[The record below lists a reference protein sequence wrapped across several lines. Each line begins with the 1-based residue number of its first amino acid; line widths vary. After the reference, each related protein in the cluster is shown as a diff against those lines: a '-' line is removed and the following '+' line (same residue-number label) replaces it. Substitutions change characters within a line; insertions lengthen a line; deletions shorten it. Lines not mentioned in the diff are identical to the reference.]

1 MLFIPDTHGSYRDVA
16 GGTRGVLLLMIL
28 FTTLWVLPNLLK
40 EKCLSLNF

>member
-1 MLFIPDTHGSYRDVA
+1 MLFIPDIRIVMYRVA
-16 GGTRGVLLLMIL
+16 QGGVLLLMIL